1 MDLVSIIERLAEL
14 KAERELKNFHASP
27 NGAAILSDPHKNGIA
42 QKDIF
47 ESEQVR
53 VSIVSVL
60 KDADW
65 SLPHDGRDRIVVLL
79 DKINQ
84 PAETDE
90 RKSSSSARRV
100 TWIPANR
107 YVSATNESDQTKN
120 LVILEFKDGAA
131 EQALVRTEAPRR
143 KASQ

>member
-1 MDLVSIIERLAEL
+1 VDLVSIIERLAEL

-65 SLPHDGRDRIVVLL
+65 SLPHDGH
-79 DKINQ
+79 KINQ
-84 PAETDE
+84 PAETNE
-90 RKSSSSARRV
+90 RKSSSSAG
-100 TWIPANR
+100 
-107 YVSATNESDQTKN
+107 E
-120 LVILEFKDGAA
+120 
-131 EQALVRTEAPRR
+131 
-143 KASQ
+143 

>member
-1 MDLVSIIERLAEL
+1 M
-14 KAERELKNFHASP
+14 KAAREIKNFHASP
-27 NGAAILSDPHKNGIA
+27 NEAAILGDPRKNGIV

-47 ESEQVR
+47 ENEQVR

-65 SLPHDGRDRIVVLL
+65 SLPHDGRDRIVVLV

-100 TWIPANR
+100 TWIPANSR
-107 YVSATNESDQTKN
+107 VSATNESDQTKN
-120 LVILEFKDGAA
+120 LMILEFKDGAA

-143 KASQ
+143 KGSQ

>member
-60 KDADW
+60 KDTDW
-65 SLPHDGRDRIVVLL
+65 SLPHDGH
-79 DKINQ
+79 KKNQ
-84 PAETDE
+84 PAETNE

-100 TWIPANR
+100 TWIPANSD
-107 YVSATNESDQTKN
+107 VSATNKSDQTKN